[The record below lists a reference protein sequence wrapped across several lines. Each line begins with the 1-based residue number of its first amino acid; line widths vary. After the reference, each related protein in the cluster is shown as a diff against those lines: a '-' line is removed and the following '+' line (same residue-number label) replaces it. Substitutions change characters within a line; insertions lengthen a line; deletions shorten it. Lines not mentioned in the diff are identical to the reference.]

1 MKSRD
6 YVHYEMEFHFKKWS
20 YIIFSSYISFTDLLL
35 VYPSADANKTC
46 LNYFRNTFKFFLFFF
61 FVFLFCSRNSRD
73 YVHYEMEVCLTK

>member
-35 VYPSADANKTC
+35 VYPSADVNKTC
-46 LNYFRNTFKFFLFFF
+46 LNYFRNTFKFFFFFF
-61 FVFLFCSRNSRD
+61 FVLLKKFTGLCSLRNG
-73 YVHYEMEVCLTK
+73 VLLNEMKS

>member
-35 VYPSADANKTC
+35 VYPSADVNKTC
-46 LNYFRNTFKFFLFFF
+46 LNYFRNTFKFFFFF
-61 FVFLFCSRNSRD
+61 FLFCSRNSRD
-73 YVHYEMEVCLTK
+73 YVHYEMEFCLTK